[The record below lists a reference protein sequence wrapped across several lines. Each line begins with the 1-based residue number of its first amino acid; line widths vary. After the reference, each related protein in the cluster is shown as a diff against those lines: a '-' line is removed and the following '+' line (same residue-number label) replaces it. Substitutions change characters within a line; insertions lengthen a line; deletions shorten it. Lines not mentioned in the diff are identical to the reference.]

1 MSEDSVPTSNID
13 DVQITLNDS
22 DHIENHHSMDN
33 QHNEIILSQDRVTE
47 PSKPA
52 ISPIR
57 PAIKHRGSHDSINSG
72 RLGPQQPYGEAVR
85 RSNAAAPTAPAA
97 PPATASAPVQELVQ
111 TNKKP
116 ADNCQSNGHT
126 ADKHPDPK
134 LLVDEDRSPD
144 RKRASLTPSVT
155 YANSTPPSGTLADLK
170 KQRAQQQMRNR
181 DSDKYRNSISEDSSL
196 GNSVYPP
203 SERNGHSPG
212 LTDSRSNSLTY
223 LPDDRPKHRFTA
235 TNTEI
240 IGGEDNKTNCCII
253 L

>member
-1 MSEDSVPTSNID
+1 MEDDSVPTSNID

-22 DHIENHHSMDN
+22 DHIDNHRSTDY
-33 QHNEIILSQDRVTE
+33 QHNEIILSQDKVSE
-47 PSKPA
+47 PSKPTV
-52 ISPIR
+52 SPIK
-57 PAIKHRGSHDSINSG
+57 PAIKHRGSHESISSNWSPA
-72 RLGPQQPYGEAVR
+72 PQPHKETSHKSKGHTPSPDV
-85 RSNAAAPTAPAA
+85 S
-97 PPATASAPVQELVQ
+97 PPAQGSIQSNQ
-111 TNKKP
+111 KP
-116 ADNCQSNGHT
+116 AEKSQSNGHT
-126 ADKHPDPK
+126 TDKTPEANISF
-134 LLVDEDRSPD
+134 DEDRSHD
-144 RKRASLTPSVT
+144 RKRPSLTPSVT
-155 YANSTPPSGTLADLK
+155 YANSTPPTGTLADLK

-181 DSDKYRNSISEDSSL
+181 DSDKYRNSISEDSSI

-240 IGGEDNKTNCCII
+240 IGGDDNKTNCCII

>member
-22 DHIENHHSMDN
+22 DHLENHHGMDN
-33 QHNEIILSQDRVTE
+33 QHNEIILSQDCITE
-47 PSKPA
+47 PPKPA
-52 ISPIR
+52 ISPIK
-57 PAIKHRGSHDSINSG
+57 PAIKHRGSHDSLNSG
-72 RLGPQQPYGEAVR
+72 RSGPQAPYGEAVR
-85 RSNAAAPTAPAA
+85 RSKVSTPAA

-116 ADNCQSNGHT
+116 ADNSQSNGHT

-134 LLVDEDRSPD
+134 LPADEDRSPD
-144 RKRASLTPSVT
+144 HKRQSLTPSVT